1 MAPLE
6 KGGIVKPDIKCG
18 LCLLEWVYGRAVS
31 QNRNKDIPQLF
42 KNITKLLAHNM
53 DSSTNLGAI
62 CNDRSTSFMSMSRL
76 AHPSGCLNRDEQYVN
91 LYSPK
96 AKNL

>member
-42 KNITKLLAHNM
+42 
-53 DSSTNLGAI
+53 
-62 CNDRSTSFMSMSRL
+62 
-76 AHPSGCLNRDEQYVN
+76 
-91 LYSPK
+91 
-96 AKNL
+96 